1 MRHLI
6 DRVVELTDG
15 PVVLHSL
22 ADNKMLVVQKGDR
35 LILVD
40 LNQELH
46 AQLTTVVFRVNGE
59 VYKTEMDFP
68 DILLTEV

>member
-15 PVVLHSL
+15 PVVLHALDSDKL
-22 ADNKMLVVQKGDR
+22 LVVEKGTR
-35 LILVD
+35 LTLIDV
-40 LNQELH
+40 NPKLH
-46 AQLTTVVFRVNGE
+46 TQLTTVVFRVDDV

>member
-22 ADNKMLVVQKGDR
+22 ADNKLLVVGKGDR
-35 LILVD
+35 LTVIDV
-40 LNQELH
+40 NQELH
-46 AQLTTVVFRVNGE
+46 SPLTTVMCRVDGV
-59 VYKTEMDFP
+59 VYETEMDFP